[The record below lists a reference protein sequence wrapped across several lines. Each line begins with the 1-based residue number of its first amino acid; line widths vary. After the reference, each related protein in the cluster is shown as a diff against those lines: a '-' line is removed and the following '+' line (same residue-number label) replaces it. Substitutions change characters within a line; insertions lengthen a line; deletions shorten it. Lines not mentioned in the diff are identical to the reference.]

1 MKDFHR
7 MLQILDIVSPKNLE
21 YLEILSNICFRTMNV
36 KAQDNAYGAKRQGDK
51 QFEYCNDREKIV
63 IT

>member
-7 MLQILDIVSPKNLE
+7 MLQNLDIVSPENLE

-36 KAQDNAYGAKRQGDK
+36 KAQGNAYGAKRQG
-51 QFEYCNDREKIV
+51 EK
-63 IT
+63 